1 MNTPHRVGRPV
12 SPTDKHR
19 EVQVT
24 TDNDREIARVE
35 AAQRLAQLIVHDP
48 GHSEAVRQEARD
60 ICVSTHTVLGQ
71 LRGEGS

>member
-1 MNTPHRVGRPV
+1 M
-12 SPTDKHR
+12 
-19 EVQVT
+19 T